1 MSTTS
6 INKEALSNKAM
17 YGSISQINQW
27 SDTEQE
33 NDQDFAEYQSP
44 EELIHK
50 EDAPIVQSSKI
61 SAQARS
67 ESTSSP
73 NRAIFLDPLPSTSP

>member
-1 MSTTS
+1 
-6 INKEALSNKAM
+6 M

-44 EELIHK
+44 EESTKK
-50 EDAPIVQSSKI
+50 EDAPIV
-61 SAQARS
+61 
-67 ESTSSP
+67 
-73 NRAIFLDPLPSTSP
+73 